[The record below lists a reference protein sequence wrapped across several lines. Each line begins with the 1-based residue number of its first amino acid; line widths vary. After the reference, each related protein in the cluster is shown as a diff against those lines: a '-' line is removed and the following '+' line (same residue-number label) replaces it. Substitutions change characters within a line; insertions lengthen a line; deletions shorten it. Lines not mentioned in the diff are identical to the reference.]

1 MRHETKDNAKF
12 AHIPGR
18 GPTLA
23 AMRVGVEVMAA
34 NSAANIKSYS
44 ARPRKLIARFFP
56 QFQFESNVYLGE

>member
-23 AMRVGVEVMAA
+23 AMRVEVMAA
-34 NSAANIKSYS
+34 KYAANIKSYS